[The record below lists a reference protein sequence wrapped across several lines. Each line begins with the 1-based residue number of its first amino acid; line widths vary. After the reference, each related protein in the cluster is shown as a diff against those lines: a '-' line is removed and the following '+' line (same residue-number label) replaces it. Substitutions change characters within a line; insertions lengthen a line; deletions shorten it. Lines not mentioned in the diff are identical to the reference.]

1 MISRRDFVAAI
12 ALAMLWPGGALR
24 AEDAG
29 ATPVSIIQSFY
40 DALLS
45 TMKDGQKLG
54 FAGRRDRLAPAIRR
68 SFNFA
73 LMTRLMVGPQW
84 QNLPP
89 EQQHQLV
96 DAFGSFSIATYANRF
111 DDFSGES
118 FTVDDTPVKL
128 NNGDLI
134 VKSQLVKSDGD
145 PIELDYLMH
154 EDNGRWLIID
164 VYLSGTVSEL
174 ATRRS
179 EFSSVM
185 RRGGPAALVQL
196 LQQKAVELSS

>member
-1 MISRRDFVAAI
+1 M
-12 ALAMLWPGGALR
+12 
-24 AEDAG
+24 
-29 ATPVSIIQSFY
+29 
-40 DALLS
+40 
-45 TMKDGQKLG
+45 
-54 FAGRRDRLAPAIRR
+54 
-68 SFNFA
+68 
-73 LMTRLMVGPQW
+73 
-84 QNLPP
+84 
-89 EQQHQLV
+89 
-96 DAFGSFSIATYANRF
+96 
-111 DDFSGES
+111 
-118 FTVDDTPVKL
+118 KL